1 MGIRNYTWT
10 GMSCVK
16 KAMINKIKH
25 ILYKLKEW
33 GAGTG
38 FLLPSVAGVMLFF
51 IVPFIMLI
59 QMSFQKSAT
68 NSDFVGIENYKTV
81 LTNEAFIT
89 ASGNTALFT
98 AVTVPCAI
106 VISLLLALVLNT
118 QLPGKSTFRS
128 FLLTPMMVPVAS
140 IVLIWQVFFSYNGVL
155 NGWTYQLFGLDRIDW
170 MKDDNGQALIM
181 LLFLWKNLG
190 LNIILFL
197 SALNNIPQEVIESS
211 QMDGCGALRRFFSIR
226 LHYLGP
232 TIFFVGIMSLINSF
246 KIFREVYLLTGNY
259 PYDKLYT
266 LQHFMNNKFTHLDY
280 TQLSCAAVILSIA
293 MMVIVGIL
301 FLIESRIDSGVEE

>member
-1 MGIRNYTWT
+1 
-10 GMSCVK
+10 MSCVK

-68 NSDFVGIENYKTV
+68 NSDFVGFENYKTV
-81 LTNEAFIT
+81 LTNEAFRS
-89 ASGNTALFT
+89 ACANTALFT

-170 MKDDNGQALIM
+170 MKDDNGQVLIM

-280 TQLSCAAVILSIA
+280 TQLSVAAVILSIA
-293 MMVIVGIL
+293 MMVIVGVL